1 MKEEGETMPEP
12 IPSCFRG
19 SVAGGPP
26 ASTAVGP
33 SLTTS
38 IYDTRLGLASFSW
51 SRTVLG
57 LSLRADLRLSPSSS
71 GDDNDDNGDVPFFF
85 RIRPWFFWKR
95 KGARR
100 FRLLDGVLHRAVD
113 VAWDLTR
120 ARFPSTG
127 GSEPSSNFYVAIAVD
142 GEMLLV
148 AGDMDE
154 EAHRRMKAKRRT
166 PAMPVS
172 RREHA
177 LLKPDAAAGGRRSY
191 RTAARVSGRE
201 REIAIEIGGK
211 EKESSGLC
219 VSVDGTKVL
228 HVRRLRWKFR
238 GRERIEIDGSGGGGG
253 VGRIQI
259 SWDLHSWLFPSKDV
273 AAPSSFAGASAGE
286 VAQAVFVFRF
296 ESDGTEKKEEVISI
310 QKEKVF
316 AGGGGGGGSGGLY
329 RGLISG
335 YLGKNRD
342 WSESSS
348 GMGQRPKPKKKKS
361 LLKTSSSSS
370 SSSASSAG
378 SSSVMD
384 WASPEDAELRGGVD
398 GFTLV
403 VYAWKT

>member
-1 MKEEGETMPEP
+1 MPEP

-38 IYDTRLGLASFSW
+38 IYDTHLGLASFSW

-57 LSLRADLRLSPSSS
+57 LSLRADLRLFPSSS
-71 GDDNDDNGDVPFFF
+71 GDDDDDNDDEPFFF

-95 KGARR
+95 KGTRR
-100 FRLLDGVLHRAVD
+100 FHLQDGLRHRAVD
-113 VAWDLTR
+113 VAWDLAH

-127 GSEPSSNFYVAIAVD
+127 GPEPSSNFYVAVAVD

-148 AGDMDE
+148 AGDMEE
-154 EAHRRMKAKRRT
+154 EAHRKMKAKGRT
-166 PAMPVS
+166 PAMPIS
-172 RREHA
+172 RREHV
-177 LLKPDAAAGGRRSY
+177 LLKPDAGAGGRRYY

-219 VSVDGTKVL
+219 VSVNGTKVL
-228 HVRRLRWKFR
+228 QVRRLRWKFR
-238 GRERIEIDGSGGGGG
+238 GREQIEIDGNGDG

-259 SWDLHSWLFPSKDV
+259 SWDLHSWLFPSKEDTT
-273 AAPSSFAGASAGE
+273 PSFAGASAAE

-296 ESDGTEKKEEVISI
+296 ESDDPQKKQEVTSI

-316 AGGGGGGGSGGLY
+316 AGGGGSGGLY
-329 RGLISG
+329 KGLISG
-335 YLGKNRD
+335 HLGKNRD
-342 WSESSS
+342 WSETSS
-348 GMGQRPKPKKKKS
+348 GMGQRPKSKKKS

-384 WASPEDAELRGGVD
+384 WASPEDAELRGVD

-403 VYAWKT
+403 VYAWKS

>member
-1 MKEEGETMPEP
+1 MPEP

-38 IYDTRLGLASFSW
+38 IYETRLGFASFSW

-57 LSLRADLRLSPSSS
+57 LSLRADLLLSPSSS
-71 GDDNDDNGDVPFFF
+71 GDDEDDNDDEHFFF

-95 KGARR
+95 KGTRR
-100 FRLLDGVLHRAVD
+100 FHHQDGLRHRAVD
-113 VAWDLTR
+113 VAWDLTH

-127 GSEPSSNFYVAIAVD
+127 GPEPSSNFYVAIAVD

-148 AGDMDE
+148 AGDMDQ
-154 EAHRRMKAKRRT
+154 EALRKMKANTRT
-166 PAMPVS
+166 PTLPIS
-172 RREHA
+172 RREHV
-177 LLKPDAAAGGRRSY
+177 LLKPDAGAGGRRSY
-191 RTAARVSGRE
+191 RTEARVSGRE

-211 EKESSGLC
+211 EKESSGMC

-228 HVRRLRWKFR
+228 QVRRLRWKFR
-238 GRERIEIDGSGGGGG
+238 GRERVEIDGNDNG

-259 SWDLHSWLFPSKDV
+259 SWDLHNWLFPSKEDTTP
-273 AAPSSFAGASAGE
+273 ASFAAAGAAASEIG
-286 VAQAVFVFRF
+286 QAVFVFRF
-296 ESDGTEKKEEVISI
+296 ESDETKKKEEVIFV
-310 QKEKVF
+310 QKEK
-316 AGGGGGGGSGGLY
+316 ALAGGGSGGLY

-335 YLGKNRD
+335 HLGKTRE

-348 GMGQRPKPKKKKS
+348 GTGQRLKTKKKS

-384 WASPEDAELRGGVD
+384 WASPEEAELRGVD
-398 GFTLV
+398 GFTLAI
-403 VYAWKT
+403 YAWKS

>member
-1 MKEEGETMPEP
+1 MPEP

-38 IYDTRLGLASFSW
+38 IYDTHLGLASFSW

-57 LSLRADLRLSPSSS
+57 LSLRADLRLSPSSP
-71 GDDNDDNGDVPFFF
+71 GDDDDDNDDEPFFF

-95 KGARR
+95 KGTRR
-100 FRLLDGVLHRAVD
+100 FHIQDGLGHRAID

-120 ARFPSTG
+120 ARFQSTG
-127 GSEPSSNFYVAIAVD
+127 GPEPSSNFYVAVAVD

-154 EAHRRMKAKRRT
+154 EAHRKMKARRRK
-166 PAMPVS
+166 PAMPIS
-172 RREHA
+172 RREHV
-177 LLKPDAAAGGRRSY
+177 LLKSDVGAGSRRSY

-201 REIAIEIGGK
+201 REITIEIGGK
-211 EKESSGLC
+211 EKESSGMC
-219 VSVDGTKVL
+219 ITVDGTKVL

-238 GRERIEIDGSGGGGG
+238 GRERVEIDGYGG
-253 VGRIQI
+253 GRIQI
-259 SWDLHSWLFPSKDV
+259 SWDLHSWLFPSKEDTT
-273 AAPSSFAGASAGE
+273 PTSFAGAAAGE
-286 VAQAVFVFRF
+286 IGQAVLVFRF
-296 ESDGTEKKEEVISI
+296 ETDQAEKREDAISL

-316 AGGGGGGGSGGLY
+316 AGGGSGGLY

-335 YLGKNRD
+335 YLGKNPD

-348 GMGQRPKPKKKKS
+348 GMGQRPKAKKKS

-384 WASPEDAELRGGVD
+384 WASPEDAELRGVD

-403 VYAWKT
+403 VYAWKS